1 MPIVVFV
8 LAAAV
13 FAQGTSEFM
22 VSGLLEQIAADVGVS
37 LGAAGLLTSLF
48 AAGMVVGAPVM
59 VMLAGRF
66 PVRYSVTAFLGLFC
80 AAHVVGAAAPGF
92 SVLLVTRVVAAIANA
107 GFLAIALAALPRLVS
122 PAVLGRASSVVVS
135 GVTVA
140 CIAGVPAGALLG
152 QVWGWRSA
160 FWAVAVIS
168 AAALAPMW
176 MTLGDAHDGDT
187 PDGRARSMR
196 REWLVVRQ
204 RPVLIAVV
212 AGVLVN
218 AATFAGFTYLGT
230 ITTGIAGGD
239 RWVPV
244 VLALFGVGSF
254 LGVMVTGRY
263 SDRHQQRIILVG
275 TVVLVG
281 VWLLAAMTAQTL
293 TGVLVMSMVA
303 GAVAFGI
310 GSTLIATIVQT
321 ATPVAP
327 RIAGA
332 LATTAFNIGAVL
344 GPAAAGLLVDRTD
357 HPTTALWCS
366 AAFTTVAVSVV
377 AMGRQSGH
385 DLRWTDEFQRDTSS
399 TPLGTP
405 NSGGPGQKQS
415 IRAVVRPSEREAQ

>member
-1 MPIVVFV
+1 MPVVVFV

-59 VMLAGRF
+59 VMLAGRL

-92 SVLLVTRVVAAIANA
+92 AVLLVTRVVAAVANA
-107 GFLAIALAALPRLVS
+107 GFLAIVLAALPQLVG

-140 CIAGVPAGALLG
+140 CIAGVPAGTLLG

-168 AAALAPMW
+168 AAALVPVW
-176 MTLGDAHDGDT
+176 MMLGGDVRDGDM
-187 PDGRARSMR
+187 PDGQTPSMR

-218 AATFAGFTYLGT
+218 AATFAGFTFLGT

-263 SDRHQQRIILVG
+263 SDRHQRRIILVG

-281 VWLLAAMTAQTL
+281 VWLLAAVTAQAL
-293 TGVLVMSMVA
+293 IGVLVMSVVA
-303 GAVAFGI
+303 GAGAFGI

-357 HPTTALWCS
+357 HPTMALWCS

-377 AMGRQSGH
+377 VMG
-385 DLRWTDEFQRDTSS
+385 QRRRVTS
-399 TPLGTP
+399 PVE
-405 NSGGPGQKQS
+405 QV
-415 IRAVVRPSEREAQ
+415 RADAR

>member
-8 LAAAV
+8 LAVAV

-22 VSGLLEQIAADVGVS
+22 MSGLLERIAADAGVS

-59 VMLAGRF
+59 AIASGRL

-80 AAHVVGAAAPGF
+80 AAHVVGAATSEFA
-92 SVLLVTRVVAAIANA
+92 VLLVTRVVAAVANA
-107 GFLAIALAALPRLVS
+107 GFLAVVLATLPRLVG
-122 PAVLGRASSVVVS
+122 PALIGRASAVVVS

-140 CIAGVPAGALLG
+140 CIAGVPAGTLLG

-160 FWAVAVIS
+160 FWAIAVLS
-168 AAALAPMW
+168 AAALVPVWVM
-176 MTLGDAHDGDT
+176 LGRDVREGDM
-187 PDGRARSMR
+187 PDGQAPSIRY
-196 REWLVVRQ
+196 EWSVLRQ

-218 AATFAGFTYLGT
+218 AATFAGFTYLGA
-230 ITTGIAGGD
+230 ITTGIAGGSP
-239 RWVPV
+239 WVPV

-263 SDRHQQRIILVG
+263 SDGHQRRIIVAG

-281 VWLLAAMTAQTL
+281 VWLLAVVAAHAL
-293 TGVLVMSMVA
+293 IGVMVMSVVA
-303 GAVAFGI
+303 GAVAFGV

-321 ATPVAP
+321 AAPVAP

-332 LATTAFNIGAVL
+332 LATTVFNIGAVL
-344 GPAAAGLLVDRTD
+344 GPVTGGLLVDRTD

-366 AAFTTVAVSVV
+366 AVFTTAAVGVA
-377 AMGRQSGH
+377 AMG
-385 DLRWTDEFQRDTSS
+385 QRRRIAS
-399 TPLGTP
+399 TVE
-405 NSGGPGQKQS
+405 QV
-415 IRAVVRPSEREAQ
+415 RADAS